1 MIDISKLILLLQD
14 LNVTTLSRET
24 GIHPNTIY
32 KLRRGVVEPRVSTI
46 VKIEEYLRSRGVR
59 FDG

>member
-1 MIDISKLILLLQD
+1 MIDISKLILLLRD
-14 LNVTTLSRET
+14 LNATTLSRET

-32 KLRRGVVEPRVSTI
+32 KLRKGLCEPRVSTI
-46 VKIEEYLRSRGVR
+46 VKLEDYLRSRGVR